1 METLKKDLQALMQFS
16 GSALFDSKLLE
27 LKNTYT
33 TAEERSFI
41 YHFFLSDMERTH
53 NTIKDISKRLETIRV
68 AEKA

>member
-33 TAEERSFI
+33 TTEERSFI
-41 YHFFLSDMERTH
+41 YNFFLSDMERTH
-53 NTIKDISKRLETIRV
+53 NTIKDISKQLETIRV
-68 AEKA
+68 AETA